1 MPQMLGVLTQNHVNV
16 MKYLNSLGNGFRLA
30 GYPVI
35 QQYILIVT
43 SCVASIAPPSHDMSH
58 HVAALAKAAASGILL
73 TALSAAGLEVS
84 NCAAECTNVDRDAM
98 SKCREE
104 CEIQNFQSQDPAVA
118 TCIQFFYF
126 AVIPSCQLIAV
137 VLTYIFPIH
146 SHRLEL
152 IYKNQEEIYKPMTG
166 MSDTP
171 KATKATHEVSTVE
184 TAPPAPAPVETAP
197 EAVPQ
202 APQAPQATSK
212 TTL

>member
-1 MPQMLGVLTQNHVNV
+1 
-16 MKYLNSLGNGFRLA
+16 
-30 GYPVI
+30 
-35 QQYILIVT
+35 
-43 SCVASIAPPSHDMSH
+43 
-58 HVAALAKAAASGILL
+58 
-73 TALSAAGLEVS
+73 
-84 NCAAECTNVDRDAM
+84 M

-152 IYKNQEEIYKPMTG
+152 IYKNQEEIYKPM
-166 MSDTP
+166 SDTP
-171 KATKATHEVSTVE
+171 KATKATHPEVSTVE
-184 TAPPAPAPVETAP
+184 TAPPAPVPVETAP
-197 EAVPQ
+197 EAPQ
-202 APQAPQATSK
+202 APQAPQETSK